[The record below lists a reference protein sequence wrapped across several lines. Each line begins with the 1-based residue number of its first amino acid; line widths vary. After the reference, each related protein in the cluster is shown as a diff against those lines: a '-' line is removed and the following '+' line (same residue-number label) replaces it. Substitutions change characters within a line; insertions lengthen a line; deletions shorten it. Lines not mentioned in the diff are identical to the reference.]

1 MIYNYIDNNMP
12 KWARGAV
19 KWAVDNNILKGD
31 GDGLNLDENDLRYI
45 VWMYRLINSQ
55 KTL

>member
-12 KWARGAV
+12 KWARKAV
-19 KWAVDNNILKGD
+19 KWAVDNNILKGA